1 MMTEEQA
8 EEIIRQRDERRREEL
23 YNSIVNL
30 EYKKATKE
38 RDTAAK
44 KQFYDVAVISITE
57 GVSMQEAAALY
68 LARLKG

>member
-30 EYKKATKE
+30 E
-38 RDTAAK
+38 
-44 KQFYDVAVISITE
+44 
-57 GVSMQEAAALY
+57 
-68 LARLKG
+68 